1 MPAAAAAVLLSIS
14 PVLAQEGGAYGRFGA
29 PLWVWIA
36 SAGITVGAMALGGA
50 IGWWFHRRRARNLRD

>member
-1 MPAAAAAVLLSIS
+1 MPVAIAAAMLSIA
-14 PVLAQEGGAYGRFGA
+14 PALAQEDGTFGRFGA

-50 IGWWFHRRRARNLRD
+50 IGWWFHRRRRR

>member
-1 MPAAAAAVLLSIS
+1 MPAAIAAAVL
-14 PVLAQEGGAYGRFGA
+14 PFAPALAQEGAAFGRFGA

-50 IGWWFHRRRARNLRD
+50 IGWWFHRRRRNLRG